1 MQLNTVIKQ
10 GSITLLWIALFSLS
24 SYAQNASK
32 TPIANLL
39 IGTYTEKGSKGIY
52 VYHFDTATGK
62 ATELSH
68 TNNSINPSY
77 LTISKDKQN
86 VYAVNETKEGMV
98 SAFTLTNNKLVLL
111 HQKKTKGADPCYV
124 TLSPDQH
131 NLFVANYSGGS
142 LTQYHR
148 FADGLLSN
156 PQQFIQHS
164 GRSINPDRQENAHLH
179 GAFFSPNG
187 NYLLTTD
194 LGMDQISMYPYSNST
209 SLPLDVAKVK
219 TIIATPGAGPRHLA
233 FSKKGNF
240 MYVLEELTGSIS
252 VYSIVKGQATLL
264 QNVFTHPKTF
274 KGNPNSADIHIS
286 PDGSFLYAT
295 NRGEENNIVKF
306 SVLSNRKLDVKS
318 VAYYSTE
325 GKKPRNFT
333 ISEDGN
339 WLLIANQDS
348 DKVVIFKRNKATG
361 ALINTG
367 NSIRVSM
374 PACLVLF

>member
-1 MQLNTVIKQ
+1 MKFNSANKHWKI
-10 GSITLLWIALFSLS
+10 LLVFLLASQFN
-24 SYAQNASK
+24 SYAQNTSK
-32 TPIANLL
+32 PLIANLL

-68 TNNSINPSY
+68 TTNCSNPSF

-86 VYAVNETKEGMV
+86 VYAVNENKEGMV

-124 TLSPDQH
+124 AISPDQH

-156 PQQFIQHS
+156 PQQFIQYS
-164 GRSINPDRQENAHLH
+164 GKSVHPDRQEKAHIH

-187 NYLLTTD
+187 NYLLTPN
-194 LGMDQISMYPYSNST
+194 LGMDQVNIYPYSNTT
-209 SLPLDVAKVK
+209 SLPLDIEKVK
-219 TIIATPGAGPRHLA
+219 TITTQPGSGPRHIV
-233 FSKKGNF
+233 FSKKGTYL
-240 MYVLEELTGSIS
+240 YVLEELTGSIS
-252 VYSIVKGQATLL
+252 VYSFVKGQATLI

-274 KGNPNSADIHIS
+274 KGSPNSADIHLS
-286 PDGSFLYAT
+286 PDGAYLYAS

-306 SVLSNRKLDVKS
+306 SVLSNGKLDVKS
-318 VAYYSTE
+318 EVYYSTD

-333 ISEDGN
+333 ISADGN
-339 WLLIANQDS
+339 WLLVANQDS
-348 DKVVIFKRNKATG
+348 DKIVVFKRNKATG
-361 ALINTG
+361 GLTNTG
-367 NSIRVSM
+367 SSIKISM
-374 PACLVLF
+374 PVCLVMF

>member
-1 MQLNTVIKQ
+1 MKLNTVIKHWQ
-10 GSITLLWIALFSLS
+10 ITLLWIALFPLNNF
-24 SYAQNASK
+24 AQNASK

-68 TNNSINPSY
+68 TNNSSNPSF

-86 VYAVNETKEGMV
+86 VYAVNENKEGMV
-98 SAFTLTNNKLVLL
+98 SAYTLTNNKLVLL

-164 GRSINPDRQENAHLH
+164 GKSINPDRQEKAHIH

-187 NYLLTTD
+187 NYLLTPD
-194 LGMDQISMYPYSNST
+194 LGMDQVLLYPYSNST
-209 SLPLDVAKVK
+209 SLPLDVTKAK
-219 TIIATPGAGPRHLA
+219 TITATPGAGPRHLA

-240 MYVLEELTGSIS
+240 IYVIEELTGSIS
-252 VYSIVKGQATLL
+252 VYSFVKGQATLL
-264 QNVFTHPKTF
+264 QNVFTHSKTF
-274 KGNPNSADIHIS
+274 KGSPNSADIHLS
-286 PDGSFLYAT
+286 PDGSYLYAT

-306 SVLSNRKLDVKS
+306 SVLSNGKLDVKS

-333 ISEDGN
+333 MSEDGN
-339 WLLIANQDS
+339 WLLVANQDS

-367 NSIRVSM
+367 NSIKISM
-374 PACLVLF
+374 PACLLLF

>member
-1 MQLNTVIKQ
+1 MKFISVRKYGPIAF
-10 GSITLLWIALFSLS
+10 LLIALCSLK
-24 SYAQNASK
+24 SYGQNTTK

-68 TNNSINPSY
+68 TSNCSNPSF

-86 VYAVNETKEGMV
+86 VYAVNENKEGMV
-98 SAFTLTNNKLVLL
+98 SAYTLTNNKLVLL

-156 PQQFIQHS
+156 PQQFIQHT
-164 GRSINPDRQENAHLH
+164 GKSIHPDRQEKAHLH

-187 NYLLTTD
+187 NYLLTAD
-194 LGMDQISMYPYSNST
+194 LGMDQVNIYPYSNST
-209 SLPLDVAKVK
+209 SLPLDITKVK
-219 TIIATPGAGPRHLA
+219 TITATPGAGPRHIA

-240 MYVLEELTGSIS
+240 MYVIEELTGSIS
-252 VYSIVKGQATLL
+252 VYSFVKGQATLL
-264 QNVFTHPKTF
+264 QNVVTHSKTF
-274 KGNPNSADIHIS
+274 KGIPNSADIHLS
-286 PDGSFLYAT
+286 PDGAYLYAT

-306 SVLSNRKLDVKS
+306 SVLSNGKLDVKS
-318 VAYYSTE
+318 VAYYPTE

-339 WLLIANQDS
+339 WLLVANQDT
-348 DKVVIFKRNKATG
+348 DKVVIFKRNKTTG
-361 ALINTG
+361 GLTNTG
-367 NSIRVSM
+367 NSIKISM
-374 PACLVLF
+374 PVCLVLF

>member
-1 MQLNTVIKQ
+1 MKFNSMNKHWQVTF
-10 GSITLLWIALFSLS
+10 LLIALLPLITF
-24 SYAQNASK
+24 AQNTSK

-52 VYHFDTATGK
+52 VYNFDTATGK

-68 TNNSINPSY
+68 TNNCSNPSY

-86 VYAVNETKEGMV
+86 VYAVNENKEGMV
-98 SAFTLTNNKLVLL
+98 SAYTLANNKLVLL

-156 PQQFIQHS
+156 PQQFIQHNGKS
-164 GRSINPDRQENAHLH
+164 VNPDRQEKAHIH

-194 LGMDQISMYPYSNST
+194 LGMDQINIYPYSTNT
-209 SLPLDVAKVK
+209 SLPLEVEKVK
-219 TIIATPGAGPRHLA
+219 SITAKPGAGPRHIT

-240 MYVLEELTGSIS
+240 MYVIEELTGSIS
-252 VYSIVKGQATLL
+252 AYSFAKGQATLL
-264 QNVFTHPKTF
+264 QNVFTHPKSF
-274 KGNPNSADIHIS
+274 NGSPNSADIHLS
-286 PDGSFLYAT
+286 PDGSYLYAT
-295 NRGEENNIVKF
+295 NRGDENNIVKYA
-306 SVLSNRKLDVKS
+306 VLSTGKLDVKS
-318 VAYYSTE
+318 ATYYSTD

-339 WLLIANQDS
+339 WLLVANQDS
-348 DKVVIFKRNKATG
+348 DKIVIFKRNKATG
-361 ALINTG
+361 ALTNTG
-367 NSIRVSM
+367 NTIKISTPV
-374 PACLVLF
+374 CLVLF